1 MLYVNLFKK
10 KGADFERFWISVRTP
25 VYDAK
30 KKKTTDD
37 YITAQMP
44 ARLTNEA
51 KEKFDELAI
60 KSSGKKTTWNRFE
73 LKEFKFEA
81 VQPKDSDYGYVR
93 VVIFDLELAPKKD
106 EDDEDD

>member
-10 KGADFERFWISVRTP
+10 KGSDFERYWISVRTP

-44 ARLTNEA
+44 VRMTDKA
-51 KEKFDELAI
+51 KDKFDELAK

-73 LKEFKFEA
+73 LTEFKFEA

-93 VVIFDLELAPKKD
+93 IVIFDLELAETDDP
-106 EDDEDD
+106 EDD